1 MRVVTDL
8 KEFGKRTILLDCDVI
23 EADGGTRTASIT
35 GAFIALAEA
44 FHTLKAK
51 GEIGKM
57 PILDYVAAI
66 SVGMVDGQMLLDLN
80 YEEDSKAEV
89 DMNFAMT
96 GSGLFVEI
104 QGTAERKAFSKEQID
119 KMTELASKGIEEL
132 IARQRKMIG
141 NLF

>member
-1 MRVVTDL
+1 
-8 KEFGKRTILLDCDVI
+8 
-23 EADGGTRTASIT
+23 
-35 GAFIALAEA
+35 
-44 FHTLKAK
+44 
-51 GEIGKM
+51 M

-89 DMNFAMT
+89 DMNFVMT

-104 QGTAERKAFSKEQID
+104 QGTAEKKAFSKEQID
-119 KMTELASKGIEEL
+119 KMTELASKGIQEL
-132 IARQRKMIG
+132 IARQREIIG